1 MNMHVPQCIQTAMEL
16 KYLTAVPNHFISPST
31 NKPII
36 KPSQDNLLGAFRLT
50 ADDVIL
56 TQADALHL
64 LAGTEAFKGVLP
76 EPGIREGKYIRWT
89 GKQIYS
95 VILPPL
101 SIICKPD
108 NDRLKKVVI
117 EDGILKEGQ
126 IETNSSGKIIMAIH
140 SDFGSKE
147 TERYMNDLQFI
158 VSRYLVKT
166 GFSVGPSD
174 LLLHPD
180 IRARNH
186 KAIQEA
192 MNKEVDISKKFHLN
206 IIEDITGNLADIY
219 EANITKIGKSL
230 DDIVKETTMKTI
242 DLGNRIY
249 TMVASGAKGGD
260 TNIKQMMCLLGQ
272 QSIDGARIPIGF
284 TDRTL
289 PHYPRYEN
297 GMESRGFIAHSFL
310 EGLNPK
316 EFFFHAMAGREGLI
330 DTAVKTANSGYLQRK
345 LVKAMED
352 LKTYYDGSIRDNGGE
367 IIEFIYG
374 CDGFNSSKIELQSS
388 DFKLITTEKL
398 FENYLFRENEDFS
411 GYMLKKAIDGMK
423 RKYPDWFKHLDRYNH
438 GVQRMLDIYHTEMTK
453 LVAGIDDVKL
463 YHPVNF
469 TKLISKANSVY
480 QLNKITAKS
489 EFNPVD
495 VLERIEKLIDDC
507 SIGRQ
512 RNHVFEILVY
522 DYLSPKRV
530 LRDYKMTQEALDY
543 VCSAARLIFR
553 KALVNAGDMVGP
565 MAAQSI
571 GERTTQM
578 TLNSV
583 EWDTDML
590 FLKNGTGYEV
600 KMGEFIDKL
609 MDKYKGTD
617 RIKLIPENR
626 TEYLELDTEKDG
638 KFEVTSS
645 DELGNVTWCDVTA
658 VTRHLPVGDLVEIT
672 TETGRTVAATQQK
685 SFLIWDFDQEKLV
698 EKNGKDIVVGD
709 CVAVTVEFP
718 EPTDE
723 QLITTLD
730 VSKYLSKHEH
740 IYGSDYHKCGQLF
753 DADDREKK
761 LGFWAKNGTD
771 FTVPYSRLDAFTD
784 SWRGKK
790 MQQTVIECGYV
801 YPKHTQKSHSK
812 ILEHIPLD
820 EEFGFIIGLYLA
832 EGWSTNTFWGISNN
846 DETIRKRVTDWCE
859 KLSLSY
865 TIRTTKDKQFKVG
878 TANEYT
884 LKGTS
889 TDVII
894 HGVLMPRLLKK
905 WVGTGSDKKRVPPE
919 AYVAPKPFVKALLDG
934 YISGDGCVDKKIGA
948 VTVSTVSK
956 DLCYGIASLLTRF
969 GIMSQVSGHQPTKP
983 ENSRIKT
990 ENCKYNYRMQ
1000 LRLEE
1005 SIKFAQ
1011 QIGSSHPKKKERLE
1025 QITLLKVDDPK
1036 THRKLYD
1043 YRQNVI
1049 LDKIKS
1055 INIRPSK
1062 WESVYDLTVPKTLNF
1077 SIQNMMHVSDTF
1089 HLSGVAEKGKVTQG
1103 VPRLNEVLKVT
1114 KKPKTPSNVIYM
1126 RGEERYDRDHA
1137 ERVKNSIEQ
1146 TKIGEIIKGDPTF
1159 YLEPT
1164 NKITGAIAE
1173 DRDFLK
1179 FYEVFAELDG
1189 ALAQVPKNPWIIRME
1204 FDRKEMIYRN
1214 ITMADVEIVLKMM
1227 LPDAT
1232 VMYSDDNAGKMVF
1245 RIRMPFDSRENVE
1258 DDYRMLRLKAN
1269 DLKNIII
1276 KGVDNIQKVYISGPS
1291 KDCVVKG
1298 KGCKGLTKVG
1308 DSYEIKE
1315 EYSLLTD
1322 GANLFDLLMRDDCDS
1337 TRCYSIDPNE
1347 MNRIFGIEAGKFI
1360 VEQQFREI
1368 LVNSGAPTSPRHI
1381 GLLVNK
1387 MAHSGDFMSVD
1398 RFGINREDIGPLAKC
1413 SFEKTP
1419 DLLRDAALFG
1429 EVDKLKGISANIMVG
1444 QIPECGTGSVKVF
1457 LDENFLM
1464 QELKKRGIK
1473 EQEPESTLDTAD
1485 VFKEFQQNICF
1496 SQEDQ
1501 IRLNVHAFEADNLNM
1516 SHIPEVFVE

>member
-1 MNMHVPQCIQTAMEL
+1 MNMHVPQCIQTGMEL

-36 KPSQDNLLGAFRLT
+36 KPSQDDLLGAFRLT
-50 ADDVIL
+50 SDDVLL
-56 TQADALHL
+56 TQVEALHL
-64 LAGTEAFKGVLP
+64 LAGTTAFKGVLP
-76 EPGIREGKYIRWT
+76 EPEIREGKYIRWT

-101 SIICKPD
+101 SLVSKPD
-108 NDRLKKVVI
+108 NDRLKKVII
-117 EDGILKEGQ
+117 EEGILKQGQ
-126 IETNSSGKIIMAIH
+126 IEGGSSGKIIMAIH
-140 SDFGSKE
+140 SDFGPTE
-147 TERYMNDLQFI
+147 TERYMNDLQ
-158 VSRYLVKT
+158 LVITRFLIKT

-180 IRARNH
+180 IRNRNH
-186 KAIQEA
+186 KLIQEA
-192 MNKEVDISKKFHLN
+192 FNKEVDLAKKFHLN
-206 IIEDITGNLADIY
+206 IIEDITGNMADIY
-219 EANITKIGKSL
+219 EANVNKISKALSDGIT
-230 DDIVKETTMKTI
+230 ETTMKTI
-242 DLGNRIY
+242 DLQNRVY
-249 TMVASGAKGGD
+249 TMIASGAKGSD

-316 EFFFHAMAGREGLI
+316 EFFFHAMSGREGLI

-367 IIEFIYG
+367 IIEFVYG
-374 CDGFNSSKIELQSS
+374 ADGFNSSKIEQQSTE
-388 DFKLITTEKL
+388 FKLITTEKL
-398 FENYLFRENEDFS
+398 FENYMFREAEDFT
-411 GYMLKKAIDGMK
+411 GYMTKKAIDGMK
-423 RKYPDWFKHLDRYNH
+423 RKYPDWFKRLDAYNKS
-438 GVQRMLDIYHTEMTK
+438 VQSCIDIYHTEMTK

-469 TKLISKANSVY
+469 TKLISKATSVFK
-480 QLNKITAKS
+480 LNEITAKS
-489 EFNPVD
+489 SINPVD
-495 VLERIEKLIDDC
+495 VLERIDQLIADC
-507 SIGRQ
+507 SVGRQ
-512 RNHVFEILVY
+512 RNHVFATLVY
-522 DYLSPKRV
+522 DFLSPKRV
-530 LRDYKMTQEALDY
+530 LRDYKMTAEALEY
-543 VCSAARLIFR
+543 VCTNARLVFR
-553 KALVNAGDMVGP
+553 KALAHAGDMVGP

-590 FLKNGTGYEV
+590 FLKNGNGLEIQ
-600 KMGEFIDKL
+600 MGAFIDEL

-626 TEYLELDTEKDG
+626 TEYLELDPVVDG
-638 KFEVTSS
+638 RFKVPSS
-645 DELGNVTWCDVTA
+645 DNLGNVSWCDVTA

-672 TETGRTVAATQQK
+672 TETGRTAAATQQK

-698 EKNGKDIVVGD
+698 EKHGKDLVIGD
-709 CVAVTVEFP
+709 CVAVTNNFP
-718 EPTDE
+718 EPDPE
-723 QLITTLD
+723 DVITELD
-730 VSKYLSKHEH
+730 MSKYFPKSEY
-740 IYGSDYHKCGQLF
+740 IYGSDFHKAGEIY
-753 DADDREKK
+753 DADTRPVKK
-761 LGFWAKNGTD
+761 GFWARNGKD
-771 FTVPYSRLDAFTD
+771 FTVPYSRSDAFID
-784 SWRGKK
+784 AWRGKK
-790 MQQTVIECGYV
+790 MVHTKIEKGCV
-801 YPKHTQKSHSK
+801 YPKVTYKSHSK
-812 ILEHIPLD
+812 IPERIPLD

-832 EGWSTNTFWGISNN
+832 EGWCTNTFWGISNN
-846 DETIRKRVTDWCE
+846 DKTIVKSVTDWCN
-859 KLSLSY
+859 KWSLAY
-865 TIRTTKDKQFKVG
+865 TIKIEVNKVSKKG
-878 TANEYT
+878 TPDEYT
-884 LKGTS
+884 IKGKS
-889 TDVII
+889 TNVII
-894 HGVLMPRLLKK
+894 HGVFMPRFLMK
-905 WVGTGSDKKRVPPE
+905 WLGTGSAVKSVPPE
-919 AYVAPKPFVKALLDG
+919 AYIAPKPFVRALIDG
-934 YISGDGCVDKKIGA
+934 YISGDG
-948 VTVSTVSK
+948 TVNKRSGTVSASTVSK
-956 DLCYGIASLLTRF
+956 SLCYGIAALLTRF
-969 GIMSQVSGHQPTKP
+969 GIMCQISGFQPKKKKG
-983 ENSRIKT
+983 NRIKE
-990 ENCKYNYRMQ
+990 ENCLYTYAIKLRM
-1000 LRLEE
+1000 EE
-1005 SIKFAQ
+1005 SIKYAKL
-1011 QIGSSHPKKKERLE
+1011 IGCSHPGKQELLE
-1025 QITLLKVDDPK
+1025 KITIPK
-1036 THRKLYD
+1036 AGKNINTRKPYNPRAD
-1043 YRQNVI
+1043 VI
-1049 LDKIKS
+1049 LDKIQS
-1055 INIRPSK
+1055 IKFKKSK
-1062 WESVYDLTVPKTLNF
+1062 WENVYDLSVPKTLNF
-1077 SIQNMMHVSDTF
+1077 SILNGQNFYDTF
-1089 HLSGVAEKGKVTQG
+1089 HLAGVSEKGKVTQG

-1114 KKPKTPSNVIYM
+1114 KKPKNPSNIIFL
-1126 RGEERYDRDHA
+1126 RGEERFDRDHA
-1137 ERVKNSIEQ
+1137 EKVKNSIEQ

-1164 NKITGAIAE
+1164 NKILGAIPE

-1189 ALAQVPKNPWIIRME
+1189 ALAQTAKNPWIIRME

-1258 DDYRMLRLKAN
+1258 DDYKMLRLKAN

-1276 KGVDNIQKVYISGPS
+1276 KGVDSIQKVYINAPS

-1298 KGCKGLTKVG
+1298 KGCRGMSKVG
-1308 DSYEIKE
+1308 DTYEVKE
-1315 EYSLLTD
+1315 EYSLTTD
-1322 GANLFDLLMRDDCDS
+1322 GANLFDLMMRDDIDA

-1368 LVNSGAPTSPRHI
+1368 LASSGAPTSPRHI

-1419 DLLRDAALFG
+1419 DLLKDAALFG
-1429 EVDKLKGISANIMVG
+1429 EVDRLKGISANIMVG

-1457 LDENFLM
+1457 LDEVYLIE
-1464 QELKKRGIK
+1464 ELKKRGIK
-1473 EQEPESTLDTAD
+1473 PDEPTTELEVAD
-1485 VFKEFQQNICF
+1485 VFKEFQQKICVGAD
-1496 SQEDQ
+1496 DQ
-1501 IRLNVHAFEADNLNM
+1501 IRMNIQAFEADNLNL
-1516 SHIPEVFVE
+1516 SQIPEVFVE

>member
-1 MNMHVPQCIQTAMEL
+1 MNMHVPQCIQTGMEL

-50 ADDVIL
+50 ADDVLL

-76 EPGIREGKYIRWT
+76 EPEIREGKYIRWT

-101 SIICKPD
+101 SLVSKPD
-108 NDRLKKVVI
+108 NDRLKKVII
-117 EDGILKEGQ
+117 EDGILKQGQ
-126 IETNSSGKIIMAIH
+126 IEGGSSGKIIMAIH

-147 TERYMNDLQFI
+147 TERYMNDLQLI

-174 LLLHPD
+174 LLLHSD
-180 IRARNH
+180 IRNRNH
-186 KAIQEA
+186 KLIQEA
-192 MNKEVDISKKFHLN
+192 FNKEVDLAKKFHLN
-206 IIEDITGNLADIY
+206 IIEDITGNMADIY
-219 EANITKIGKSL
+219 EANVNKISKALSDGIT
-230 DDIVKETTMKTI
+230 ETTMKTI
-242 DLGNRIY
+242 DLQNRVY
-249 TMVASGAKGGD
+249 TMIASGAKGSD

-297 GMESRGFIAHSFL
+297 GMESRGFISHSFL

-316 EFFFHAMAGREGLI
+316 EFFFHAMSGREGLI

-367 IIEFIYG
+367 IIEFVYG
-374 CDGFNSSKIELQSS
+374 ADGFNSSKIEQQSTE
-388 DFKLITTEKL
+388 FKLITTEKL
-398 FENYLFRENEDFS
+398 YENYMFREAEDFT
-411 GYMLKKAIDGMK
+411 GYMTKKAIDGMK
-423 RKYPDWFKHLDRYNH
+423 RKYPDWFKRLDAYNKS
-438 GVQRMLDIYHTEMTK
+438 VQACIDIYHTEMTK

-469 TKLISKANSVY
+469 TKLISKATSVFK
-480 QLNKITAKS
+480 LNEITAKS
-489 EFNPVD
+489 SMTPVD
-495 VLERIEKLIDDC
+495 VLERIDQLIADC
-507 SIGRQ
+507 SVGRQ
-512 RNHVFEILVY
+512 RNHVFATLVY
-522 DYLSPKRV
+522 DFLSPKRV
-530 LRDYKMTQEALDY
+530 LRDYKMTSEALEY
-543 VCSAARLIFR
+543 VCTNARLVFR
-553 KALVNAGDMVGP
+553 KALAHAGDMVGP

-590 FLKNGTGYEV
+590 FLKNGNGLEIQ
-600 KMGEFIDKL
+600 MGAFIDEL

-626 TEYLELDTEKDG
+626 TEYLELDPVVDG
-638 KFEVTSS
+638 RFKVPSS
-645 DELGNVTWCDVTA
+645 DNLGNVSWCDVTA

-672 TETGRTVAATQQK
+672 TETGRTAAATQQK

-698 EKNGKDIVVGD
+698 EKHGKDLVIGD
-709 CVAVTVEFP
+709 CVAVTNNFP
-718 EPTDE
+718 EPDPE
-723 QLITTLD
+723 DVITELD
-730 VSKYLSKHEH
+730 MSKYFPKSEY
-740 IYGSDYHKCGQLF
+740 IYGSDFHKAGEIY
-753 DADDREKK
+753 DADTRPVKK
-761 LGFWAKNGTD
+761 GFWARNGKD
-771 FTVPYSRLDAFTD
+771 FTVPYSRSDAFID
-784 SWRGKK
+784 AWRGKK
-790 MQQTVIECGYV
+790 MVHTKIEKGCV
-801 YPKHTQKSHSK
+801 YPKVTYKSHSK
-812 ILEHIPLD
+812 IPERIPLD

-832 EGWSTNTFWGISNN
+832 EGCCTNTFWCISNK
-846 DETIRKRVTDWCE
+846 DDVIKKRVTDWCD
-859 KLSLSY
+859 KWSLSY
-865 TIRTTKDKQFKVG
+865 TVRIVKDKKVKEG
-878 TANEYT
+878 TSEEYT
-884 LKGTS
+884 LKGES
-889 TDVII
+889 HDVII
-894 HGVLMPRLLKK
+894 HGVFMPRFIMK
-905 WVGTGSDKKRVPPE
+905 WIGTGSGVKVVPPE
-919 AYVAPKPFVKALLDG
+919 AYIAPKPFVRALIDG
-934 YISGDGCVDKKIGA
+934 YISGDGSVDNKVGCVSA
-948 VTVSTVSK
+948 STVSK
-956 DLCYGIASLLTRF
+956 SLCYGIAVLLTRF
-969 GIMSQVSGHQPTKP
+969 GIMTQISGNQPIKR
-983 ENSRIKT
+983 ECDRIAT
-990 ENCKYNYRMQ
+990 EDCLYNYTLNMRKA
-1000 LRLEE
+1000 E
-1005 SIKFAQ
+1005 SIKYAKL
-1011 QIGSSHPKKKERLE
+1011 IGCSHPDKKARLE
-1025 QITLLKVDDPK
+1025 KITLAETKK
-1036 THRKLYD
+1036 TNKGKPYNPRAD
-1043 YRQNVI
+1043 VI
-1049 LDKIKS
+1049 LDKIQS
-1055 INIRPSK
+1055 IKFKKSK
-1062 WESVYDLTVPKTLNF
+1062 WENVYDLTVPKTLNF
-1077 SIQNMMHVSDTF
+1077 SILNGIAEIDTF
-1089 HLSGVAEKGKVTQG
+1089 HLAGVSEKGKVTQG

-1114 KKPKTPSNVIYM
+1114 KKPKNPSNIIYL
-1126 RGEERYDRDHA
+1126 RGEERFDRDHA
-1137 ERVKNSIEQ
+1137 EKVKNSIEQ

-1164 NKITGAIAE
+1164 NKIQGAIPE

-1189 ALAQVPKNPWIIRME
+1189 ALAQTAKNPWIIRME

-1258 DDYRMLRLKAN
+1258 DDYKMLRLKAN

-1276 KGVDNIQKVYISGPS
+1276 KGVDSIQKVYINAPS

-1298 KGCKGLTKVG
+1298 KGCRGMSKVG
-1308 DSYEIKE
+1308 DTYEVKE
-1315 EYSLLTD
+1315 EYSLTTD
-1322 GANLFDLLMRDDCDS
+1322 GANLFDLMMRDDIDA

-1368 LVNSGAPTSPRHI
+1368 LASSGAPTSPRHI

-1419 DLLRDAALFG
+1419 DLLKDAALFG
-1429 EVDKLKGISANIMVG
+1429 EVDRLKGISANIMVG

-1457 LDENFLM
+1457 LDEVYLVE
-1464 QELKKRGIK
+1464 ELKKRGIK
-1473 EQEPESTLDTAD
+1473 PDEPTTELEVAD
-1485 VFKEFQQNICF
+1485 VFKEFQQKICVGAD
-1496 SQEDQ
+1496 DQ
-1501 IRLNVHAFEADNLNM
+1501 IRMNIQAFEADNLNL
-1516 SHIPEVFVE
+1516 SQIPEVFVE

>member
-1 MNMHVPQCIQTAMEL
+1 MNMHVPQCIQTGMEL

-36 KPSQDNLLGAFRLT
+36 KPSQDNLLGAFRIT
-50 ADDVIL
+50 ADDVLL
-56 TQADALHL
+56 TQSDAMHL

-76 EPGIREGKYIRWT
+76 EPEIREGKYIRWT

-101 SIICKPD
+101 SLVSKPD
-108 NDRLKKVVI
+108 NDRLKKVII
-117 EDGILKEGQ
+117 EDGILKQGQ
-126 IETNSSGKIIMAIH
+126 IEGGSSGKIIMAIH

-147 TERYMNDLQFI
+147 TERYMNDLQLI

-180 IRARNH
+180 IRDRNH
-186 KAIQEA
+186 KLIQEA
-192 MNKEVDISKKFHLN
+192 FNKEVDLAKKFHLN
-206 IIEDITGNLADIY
+206 IIEDITGNMADIY
-219 EANITKIGKSL
+219 EANVNKISKTLNDSIT
-230 DDIVKETTMKTI
+230 EATMKTI
-242 DLGNRIY
+242 DLQNRVY
-249 TMVASGAKGGD
+249 TMIASGAKGSD

-272 QSIDGARIPIGF
+272 QTIDGARVPIGF

-297 GMESRGFIAHSFL
+297 GMESRGFISHCFL

-316 EFFFHAMAGREGLI
+316 EFFFHAMSGREGLI

-367 IIEFIYG
+367 IIEFVYG
-374 CDGFNSSKIELQSS
+374 ADGFNSSKIEQQSTE
-388 DFKLITTEKL
+388 FKLITTEKL
-398 FENYLFRENEDFS
+398 YDNYMFREAEDFT

-423 RKYPDWFKHLDRYNH
+423 RKYPDWFKRLDGYNKS
-438 GVQRMLDIYHTEMTK
+438 VQTCIDIYHTEMTK

-469 TKLISKANSVY
+469 TKLISKATSIFK
-480 QLNKITAKS
+480 LNEITAKS
-489 EFNPVD
+489 NMNPVE
-495 VLERIEKLIDDC
+495 VLERIDELISDC
-507 SIGRQ
+507 SVGRQ
-512 RNHVFEILVY
+512 SNNVFATLVY
-522 DYLSPKRV
+522 DFLSPKRV
-530 LRDYKMTQEALDY
+530 LRDYKMTSEALEY
-543 VCSAARLIFR
+543 VCTNARLVFR
-553 KALVNAGDMVGP
+553 KALAHAGDMVGP

-590 FLKNGTGYEV
+590 FLKNGNGLEV
-600 KMGEFIDKL
+600 QMGAFIDEL

-626 TEYLELDTEKDG
+626 TEYLELDPVADG
-638 KFEVTSS
+638 RFKVPSS
-645 DELGNVTWCDVTA
+645 DNLGNVSWCDVTA

-685 SFLIWDFDQEKLV
+685 AFLIWDFDQEKLV
-698 EKNGKDIVVGD
+698 EKNGKDLVVGD
-709 CVAVTVEFP
+709 CVAVTNNFP
-718 EPTDE
+718 EPSADE
-723 QLITTLD
+723 IITELD
-730 VSKYLSKHEH
+730 MSQYFPKTKYIH
-740 IYGSDYHKCGQLF
+740 GSEYHKCGEMY
-753 DADDREKK
+753 DADTREKK
-761 LGFWAKNGTD
+761 IGFWSKNGND
-771 FTVPYSRLDAFTD
+771 FTVPYARLDSFVDA
-784 SWRGKK
+784 WKGKK
-790 MQQTVIECGYV
+790 MIHTKIESGFI
-801 YPKHTQKSHSK
+801 YPKKTHSSHSR
-812 ILEHIPLD
+812 IPERIPLD

-832 EGWSTNTFWGISNN
+832 EGWCTNTFWGISNN
-846 DETIRKRVTDWCE
+846 DETIRKRVTDWCD
-859 KLSLSY
+859 KLSLAY
-865 TIRTTKDKQFKVG
+865 TIRSTKDAVFK
-878 TANEYT
+878 
-884 LKGTS
+884 KGTPEEYCIKETC

-894 HGVLMPRLLKK
+894 HCVFMARFLKK
-905 WVGTGSDKKRVPPE
+905 WLGTGSAVKIVPPE
-919 AYVAPKPFVKALLDG
+919 AYIAPKPFVRALIDG
-934 YISGDGCVDKKIGA
+934 YISGDGSVDNKVGCVSA
-948 VTVSTVSK
+948 STVSK
-956 DLCYGIASLLTRF
+956 SLCYGIAALLTRF
-969 GIMSQVSGHQPTKP
+969 GIMTQISGNQPIKR
-983 ENSRIKT
+983 ECDRIAT
-990 ENCKYNYRMQ
+990 EDCLYNYTLNMRKA
-1000 LRLEE
+1000 E
-1005 SIKFAQ
+1005 SIKFARL
-1011 QIGSSHPKKKERLE
+1011 IGCSHLNKKDRLE
-1025 QITLLKVDDPK
+1025 KITLAETKK
-1036 THRKLYD
+1036 TNKGKPYNPRAD
-1043 YRQNVI
+1043 VI
-1049 LDKIKS
+1049 LDKIQSIKFKKS
-1055 INIRPSK
+1055 A
-1062 WESVYDLTVPKTLNF
+1062 WENVYDLTVPKTLNF
-1077 SIQNMMHVSDTF
+1077 SILNGIAESDTF
-1089 HLSGVAEKGKVTQG
+1089 HLAGVSEKGKVTQG

-1114 KKPKTPSNVIYM
+1114 KKPKNPSNIIFL
-1126 RGEERYDRDHA
+1126 RGEERFDRDHA

-1164 NKITGAIAE
+1164 NKITGAIEE

-1189 ALAQVPKNPWIIRME
+1189 ALAQTAKNPWIIRME

-1214 ITMADVEIVLKMM
+1214 ITMADVEIVLKMI

-1245 RIRMPFDSRENVE
+1245 RIRMPFESRENVE
-1258 DDYRMLRLKAN
+1258 DDYKMLRLKAN
-1269 DLKNIII
+1269 DLRNIII
-1276 KGVDNIQKVYISGPS
+1276 KGVDLIQKVYINAPS

-1298 KGCKGLTKVG
+1298 KGCRGMSKVG
-1308 DSYEIKE
+1308 DTYEVRE
-1315 EYSLLTD
+1315 EYSLTTD
-1322 GANLFDLLMRDDCDS
+1322 GANLFDLMMRDDIDA

-1368 LVNSGAPTSPRHI
+1368 LASSGAPTSPRHI

-1457 LDENFLM
+1457 LDEVYLV

-1473 EQEPESTLDTAD
+1473 PDEPASALEVAD
-1485 VFKEFQQNICF
+1485 VFKEFQQKICV
-1496 SQEDQ
+1496 SADDQ
-1501 IRLNVHAFEADNLNM
+1501 IRMNIHAFEADNLNL

>member
-1 MNMHVPQCIQTAMEL
+1 MHVPQCIQTGMEL

-36 KPSQDNLLGAFRLT
+36 KPSQDNLLGAFRLI
-50 ADDVIL
+50 ADDVLL

-76 EPGIREGKYIRWT
+76 EPEIREGKYIRWT

-101 SIICKPD
+101 SLVSKPD
-108 NDRLKKVVI
+108 NDRLKKVII
-117 EDGILKEGQ
+117 EDGILKQGQ
-126 IETNSSGKIIMAIH
+126 IEGGSSGKIIMAIH

-147 TERYMNDLQFI
+147 TERYMNDLQLI

-174 LLLHPD
+174 LLLHSD
-180 IRARNH
+180 IRNRNH
-186 KAIQEA
+186 KLIQEA
-192 MNKEVDISKKFHLN
+192 FNKEVDLAKKFHLN
-206 IIEDITGNLADIY
+206 IIEDITGNMADIY
-219 EANITKIGKSL
+219 EANVNKISKALSDGIT
-230 DDIVKETTMKTI
+230 ETTMKTI
-242 DLGNRIY
+242 DLQNRVY
-249 TMVASGAKGGD
+249 TMIASGAKGSD

-297 GMESRGFIAHSFL
+297 GMESRGFISHSFL

-316 EFFFHAMAGREGLI
+316 EFFFHAMSGREGLI

-367 IIEFIYG
+367 IIEFVYG
-374 CDGFNSSKIELQSS
+374 ADGFNSSKIEQQSTE
-388 DFKLITTEKL
+388 FKLITTEKL
-398 FENYLFRENEDFS
+398 YDNYMFREAEDFT
-411 GYMLKKAIDGMK
+411 GYMTKKAIDGMK
-423 RKYPDWFKHLDRYNH
+423 RKYPDWFKRLDAYNKS
-438 GVQRMLDIYHTEMTK
+438 VQACIDIYHTEMTK

-469 TKLISKANSVY
+469 TKLISKATSVFK
-480 QLNKITAKS
+480 LNEITAKS
-489 EFNPVD
+489 SMTPVD
-495 VLERIEKLIDDC
+495 VLERIDQLIADC
-507 SIGRQ
+507 SVGRQ
-512 RNHVFEILVY
+512 RNHVFATLVY
-522 DYLSPKRV
+522 DFLSPKRV
-530 LRDYKMTQEALDY
+530 LRDYKMTSEALEY
-543 VCSAARLIFR
+543 VCTNARLVFR
-553 KALVNAGDMVGP
+553 KALAHAGDMVGP

-590 FLKNGTGYEV
+590 FLKNGNGLEIQ
-600 KMGEFIDKL
+600 MGAFIDEL

-626 TEYLELDTEKDG
+626 TEYLELDPVVDG
-638 KFEVTSS
+638 RFKVPSS
-645 DELGNVTWCDVTA
+645 DNLGNVSWCDVTA

-672 TETGRTVAATQQK
+672 TETGRTAAATQQK

-698 EKNGKDIVVGD
+698 EKHGKDLVIGD
-709 CVAVTVEFP
+709 CVAVTNNFP
-718 EPTDE
+718 EPDPE
-723 QLITTLD
+723 DVITELD
-730 VSKYLSKHEH
+730 MSKYFPKSEY
-740 IYGSDYHKCGQLF
+740 IYGSDFHKAGEIY
-753 DADDREKK
+753 DADTRPVKK
-761 LGFWAKNGTD
+761 GFWARNGKD
-771 FTVPYSRLDAFTD
+771 FTVPYSRSDAFID
-784 SWRGKK
+784 AWRGKK
-790 MQQTVIECGYV
+790 MVHTKIEKGCV
-801 YPKHTQKSHSK
+801 YPKVTYKSHSK
-812 ILEHIPLD
+812 IPERIPLD

-832 EGWSTNTFWGISNN
+832 EGCCTNTFWCISNN
-846 DETIRKRVTDWCE
+846 DATIRKYVTDWCD
-859 KLSLSY
+859 KWSLSH
-865 TIRTTKDKQFKVG
+865 TTKTYIDKVVK
-878 TANEYT
+878 
-884 LKGTS
+884 KGTPEEYILRGKT

-894 HGVLMPRLLKK
+894 HGVFMPRFIKK
-905 WVGTGSDKKRVPPE
+905 WIGTGSGVKVVPPE
-919 AYVAPKPFVKALLDG
+919 AYIAPKPFVRGLIDG
-934 YISGDGCVDKKIGA
+934 YISGDGCVSQTGA
-948 VTVSTVSK
+948 ISAGTVSK
-956 DLCYGIASLLTRF
+956 SLCYGIAGLLTRF
-969 GIMSQVSGHQPTKP
+969 GIMTQISGYQPKKK
-983 ENSRIKT
+983 EGDRILT
-990 ENCKYNYRMQ
+990 ENCKYNYNLK

-1005 SIKFAQ
+1005 SIKYAKL
-1011 QIGSSHPKKKERLE
+1011 IGCSHPDKKTRLE
-1025 QITLLKVDDPK
+1025 TITLQKAEK
-1036 THRKLYD
+1036 KSNIRKLYNPRAD
-1043 YRQNVI
+1043 VI
-1049 LDKIKS
+1049 LDKIQSIKFKKS
-1055 INIRPSK
+1055 A
-1062 WESVYDLTVPKTLNF
+1062 WENVYDLTVPKTLNF
-1077 SIQNMMHVSDTF
+1077 SILNGIQAVDTF
-1089 HLSGVAEKGKVTQG
+1089 HLAGVSEKGKVTQG

-1114 KKPKTPSNVIYM
+1114 KKPKNPSNIIFL
-1126 RGEERYDRDHA
+1126 RGEERFDRDHA

-1164 NKITGAIAE
+1164 NKIQGAIPE

-1189 ALAQVPKNPWIIRME
+1189 ALAQTAKNPWIIRME

-1245 RIRMPFDSRENVE
+1245 RIRMPFDTRENVE
-1258 DDYRMLRLKAN
+1258 DDYKMLRLKAN

-1276 KGVDNIQKVYISGPS
+1276 KGVDSIQKVYINAPS

-1298 KGCKGLTKVG
+1298 KGCRGMSKVG
-1308 DSYEIKE
+1308 DTYEVKE
-1315 EYSLLTD
+1315 EYSLTTD
-1322 GANLFDLLMRDDCDS
+1322 GANLFDLMMRDDIDA

-1368 LVNSGAPTSPRHI
+1368 LASSGAPTSPRHI

-1419 DLLRDAALFG
+1419 DLLKDAALFG
-1429 EVDKLKGISANIMVG
+1429 EVDRLKGISANIMVG

-1457 LDENFLM
+1457 LDEVYLIE
-1464 QELKKRGIK
+1464 ELKKRGIK
-1473 EQEPESTLDTAD
+1473 PDEPTTELEVAD
-1485 VFKEFQQNICF
+1485 VFKEFQQKICVGAD
-1496 SQEDQ
+1496 DQ
-1501 IRLNVHAFEADNLNM
+1501 IRMNIQAFEADNLNL
-1516 SHIPEVFVE
+1516 SQIPEVFVE